1 LAVFGQAYPA
11 YWRQTGTEVLF
22 ILFLVVSGE
31 AMVSRSQFY
40 TILGENWLQFIWAV
54 FSRLIEISR
63 G

>member
-31 AMVSRSQFY
+31 AMAIHAPISRSQFY

-54 FSRLIEISR
+54 LTS
-63 G
+63 